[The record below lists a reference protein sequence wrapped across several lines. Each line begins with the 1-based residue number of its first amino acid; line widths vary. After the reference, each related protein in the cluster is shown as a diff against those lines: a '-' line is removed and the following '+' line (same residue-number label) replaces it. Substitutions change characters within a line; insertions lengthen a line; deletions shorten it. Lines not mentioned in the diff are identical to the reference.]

1 MNRTIP
7 IIAALLVLIAIGAAA
22 FWFQGRETAPV
33 KGDAPVSAAQPAE
46 DPNIP
51 RFDVVRVE
59 PGGSAVIAGRAAPG
73 MKVTILDGDRI
84 IGTVTADSRGEWVL
98 LPGEP
103 LPAGARELR
112 LEGVGPD
119 GAVIAGAG
127 TVVLAVPEANRDLAG
142 RRQDGAGD
150 ALAVLTGP
158 DGGSRVLQAPRGAD
172 AGAPRAAGAV
182 AIDAIDYDRGG
193 KVTVGGPAKPGSEIM
208 LYLENELIGR
218 TKAGPDGR
226 WSLTPERGLENG
238 SYGLRAD
245 QLGPDAKVASRAE
258 VTFDKRP
265 IPEQAAGGRAVVV
278 LPGNNLWMIA
288 RRSYGDGPR
297 YTLIFE
303 ANQAQIRDPD
313 LIYPGQIFVMPPGQ

>member
-7 IIAALLVLIAIGAAA
+7 LIAAGLAVIAIAAGA
-22 FWFQGRETAPV
+22 FWYQGRQTGPDRAQAP
-33 KGDAPVSAAQPAE
+33 ASPAQPTE
-46 DPNIP
+46 NPGIP

-59 PGGSAVIAGRAAPG
+59 PGGNAVIAGRAAPG
-73 MKVTILDGDRI
+73 MQVTILDGDRI
-84 IGTVTADSRGEWVL
+84 IGTVTADGRGEWVL

-103 LPAGARELR
+103 LPPGARELR
-112 LEGVGPD
+112 LEGRGPD
-119 GAVIAGAG
+119 GTIIAGAG

-158 DGGSRVLQAPRGAD
+158 DGGSRVLQAPRGGD

-245 QLGPDAKVASRAE
+245 QLGADGKVVSRAG

-265 IPEQAAGGRAVVV
+265 IPDQATGGRAVVV

-288 RRSYGDGPR
+288 RRSYGEGPR

-303 ANQAQIRDPD
+303 ANQGQIRDPD
-313 LIYPGQIFVMPPGQ
+313 LIYPGQIFVMPAGQ